1 MPAEAGYRIK
11 YRVGSG
17 VWEIEPP
24 RDTQPITRR
33 HWSHLAGGVA
43 ALFAFTGGSGTVE
56 PQGEPVVV
64 THWVSSHLMREGLLL
79 EMAARFNQAGHRTLS
94 GGPVVVEVHDV
105 PPALQAAYLVDRA
118 KWGIRRPIWQESGI
132 PIDPNIADPTIV
144 TPSSAHW
151 FVNVNHE
158 VGRNVVDLS
167 AAQSIVQPFIGIV
180 TYEDMAR
187 CLGWPE
193 KELGYADI
201 LALRADPEGWDKY
214 PCAKAEWGR
223 RPLVAYTDP
232 TTSSTGRSLL
242 LGLYAIAA
250 GKPPEQLTIADVNDP
265 EVVTYVKD
273 FQKLID
279 HYLIGTTVLNSKIY
293 QGPRY
298 GHFFVM
304 PEDNLIHLYGGTVR
318 AFINGEKVTA
328 PPIDRPM
335 VMIYPKEGAMPRTN
349 CACIVQGD
357 WVTGEHVEAAQQWI
371 DFIRQD
377 VQQRAF
383 MAAGLRP
390 GTDLSLTD
398 PGSKINARY
407 GLDPR
412 IPAVVI
418 NPSLIDPA
426 VAAVIDKSW
435 QDVKKPG
442 IVTFVVDTS
451 ASMKGSKLQEATDGV
466 VRFLDKTARNNKVG
480 LVTFNDAVNTLIPV
494 APLAEN
500 RLKVADAVHEASAVG
515 ESALYEAIKAGVEM
529 TDGASGQ
536 PDAIRA
542 VVVLTDGRTNRGG
555 TRLDDL
561 IKMMSRNEVPIQGY
575 AGFPESV
582 ALDARGS
589 PVAKEDIIGTGLALK
604 TRYPIQ
610 IFFIA
615 IGEDADIEVGR
626 MLAEATG
633 AEFQGTTEE
642 DLANLLERFSKY
654 F

>member
-1 MPAEAGYRIK
+1 MNLHVTRNRLLGAIAAIWL
-11 YRVGSG
+11 VGL
-17 VWEIEPP
+17 V
-24 RDTQPITRR
+24 
-33 HWSHLAGGVA
+33 
-43 ALFAFTGGSGTVE
+43 ALFFLTGTGETRSVE
-56 PQGEPVVV
+56 TQGEPVVV
-64 THWVSSHLMREGLLL
+64 THWVSSHLMRDDLLPG
-79 EMAARFNQAGHRTLS
+79 MAAQFNQAGHTTLS
-94 GGPVVVEVHDV
+94 GRPVVVEVHDV
-105 PPALQAAYLVDRA
+105 PPALQAAYVVDRV
-118 KWGIRRPIWQESGI
+118 KWGVRRPIWEESGI
-132 PIDPNIADPTIV
+132 PIDPDIPDPTIV

-151 FVNVNHE
+151 FINVNHE
-158 VGRNVVDLS
+158 VGRDVVDLG
-167 AAQSIVQPFIGIV
+167 AALSIVQPFIGIV

-201 LALRADPEGWDKY
+201 LALRADPEGWDRY

-242 LGLYAIAA
+242 LGLYSIAA
-250 GKPPEQLTIADVNDP
+250 GVPPEELTIADVNDP
-265 EVVTYVKD
+265 EVVAYVKD

-293 QGPRY
+293 RGPRY
-298 GHFFVM
+298 GHFFIM
-304 PEDNLIHLYGGTVR
+304 PEDNLIHLYEGTEEAYAHR
-318 AFINGEKVTA
+318 KLVTA
-328 PPIDRPM
+328 PPIERPM

-357 WVTGEHVEAAQQWI
+357 WVTGEHMEAAQQWI
-371 DFIRQD
+371 DFIRED
-377 VQQRAF
+377 VQQLAF

-390 GTDLSLTD
+390 GADVPLTG

-412 IPAVVI
+412 TPRVVL
-418 NPSLIDPA
+418 NPSLIAPA
-426 VAAVIDKSW
+426 VAAAIDQSW
-435 QDVKKPG
+435 QEVKRPG

-451 ASMKGSKLQEATDGV
+451 SSMMRAKLRQATDGL
-466 VRFLDKTARNNKVG
+466 VRALDNMARNNKVG
-480 LVTFNDAVNTLIPV
+480 LVTFNDSVNTLIPV

-500 RLKVADAVHEASAVG
+500 RLKVADAVHEASVLG
-515 ESALYEAIKAGVEM
+515 ENALYEAIKAGVEM
-529 TDGASGQ
+529 TDAASGQ
-536 PDAIRA
+536 AHDIRA

-561 IKMMSRNEVPIQGY
+561 IKMMSRSEVPIQDY
-575 AGFPESV
+575 AGFPESI
-582 ALDARGS
+582 AIDARGS
-589 PVAKEDIIGTGLALK
+589 PVAKEDIIGTGLAIK
-604 TRYPIQ
+604 TRHPIQ

-642 DLANLLERFSKY
+642 DLANLLEKFSKY